1 MYHPRHLGASGA
13 EDPRNVDRA
22 AIDRLLDFWF
32 GPLGDDGTVDREHR
46 VLWFYPSE
54 DFDQRCREGFAGDL
68 ARAARGDLDPW
79 ASTPHGRLALII
91 LLDQFSRNI
100 YRGTARAFAQDAKAF
115 ALCEEG
121 VADGMDRA
129 LRPAERLFFY
139 LPLEHAEDITLQRLS
154 VETFRRLCRAVAPA
168 WRKDYESFLDYAQR
182 HHDII
187 ARFGR
192 FPHRNAALERP
203 STPEEIEFLKQPGS
217 SF

>member
-1 MYHPRHLGASGA
+1 
-13 EDPRNVDRA
+13 VDRA

-139 LPLEHAEDITLQRLS
+139 LPLEHAEDRTAQQRS
-154 VETFRRLCRAVAPA
+154 VERFERLCDEVSSEQRPLFE
-168 WRKDYESFLDYAQR
+168 DFLDYARR
-182 HHDII
+182 HRAII
-187 ARFGR
+187 ERFGR
-192 FPHRNAALERP
+192 FPHRNKPLGRA
-203 STPEEIEFLKQPGS
+203 STAEECEFLAGPDA

>member
-1 MYHPRHLGASGA
+1 
-13 EDPRNVDRA
+13 VDRA

-139 LPLEHAEDITLQRLS
+139 LPLEHAEDRTAQQRS
-154 VETFRRLCRAVAPA
+154 VECLERLCDEISSEQRPLFE
-168 WRKDYESFLDYAQR
+168 DFLDYARR
-182 HHDII
+182 HRAII
-187 ARFGR
+187 ERFGR
-192 FPHRNAALERP
+192 FPHRNKTLGRA
-203 STPEEIEFLKQPGS
+203 STAEECEFLAGPDA